1 MIKKEEGEKE
11 EEEEG
16 EEEEEEEEEEEDDG
30 VDMYLPASH
39 WVQNVEPLTD
49 VSSAVQF
56 LQLVC
61 PL

>member
-1 MIKKEEGEKE
+1 MKK
-11 EEEEG
+11 EEG

-30 VDMYLPASH
+30 VDMYCPASH
-39 WVQNVEPLTD
+39 LVQNVEPLTD

>member
-1 MIKKEEGEKE
+1 MKKEEG
-11 EEEEG
+11 
-16 EEEEEEEEEEEDDG
+16 EEEEEEEEEDDG

-39 WVQNVEPLTD
+39 LVQNVAPLTD

-56 LQLVC
+56 LQRFF